1 MDILVFGSGSAA
13 VFYIKDNKE
22 YFENNSILAF
32 ADNNKQKQGEKC
44 MGKEIISPQ
53 NIFKYNYDS
62 ILICSAY
69 EEDIYKQL
77 VYEIGILEEKIY
89 TRRSFFEQIIF
100 KWYDKKYDLY
110 NRTILIV
117 SEEDGTEEDY
127 RKYYGRYYDLFS
139 IVEVVSFNNINSIKN
154 YTYDYILL
162 TNFRPISFQNNH
174 CVNNNCFENQLS
186 KNDKNKLISMEVIQ
200 IYFNN
205 IKKFRYDEKYDE
217 KKFLIIRVNTYF
229 MGLGSMVLTVARGI
243 AYARKEGYIPVVD
256 AKTLETQYLEEGE
269 YGKINAYTKFFEQPD
284 IYDIDDIKDDGNI
297 SIMYYVNYYS
307 KKEESQIVLPKM
319 KMELY
324 NKYCE
329 FKGKFNNKKVLGVLF
344 RGTDYANLKPYGHK
358 IQPDLNTMLQ
368 KVKEK
373 ISEWGGFDLI
383 YLCTEV
389 QEACE
394 CFENEFGKEKVCYY
408 PQLRYKLNTKK
419 YLAEI
424 KLAKG
429 EKTAQAKD
437 YWIALN
443 CLASC
448 NSIIAG
454 QSSGAKI
461 ALIMNNHKYENQYLF
476 ELGRYSIDDK
486 Q

>member
-1 MDILVFGSGSAA
+1 MNILIFGSGSAA
-13 VFYIKDNKE
+13 VFYVKGNKE
-22 YFENNSILAF
+22 YFENNHVLVFI
-32 ADNNKQKQGEKC
+32 DNNKQKQGKMC
-44 MGKEIISPQ
+44 MEKEIISPK

-77 VYEIGILEEKIY
+77 VYEIGILEEKVY
-89 TRRSFFEQIIF
+89 TRRSFLEQVIF

-110 NRTILIV
+110 NKKILIV
-117 SEEDGTEEDY
+117 SEEYGTDEDY

-139 IVEVVSFNNINSIKN
+139 VVGVVSSNNINSIEN
-154 YTYDYILL
+154 YIYDYILL
-162 TNFRPISFQNNH
+162 TNFRPISFQNNK
-174 CVNNNCFENQLS
+174 CVNNNYLENKLS
-186 KNDKNKLISMEVIQ
+186 KIDKNKLLPMEVVQ

-205 IKKFRYDEKYDE
+205 IKKIKYGEKYGK
-217 KKFLIIRVNTYF
+217 KKFLIIRVNIYF
-229 MGLGSMVLTVARGI
+229 MGLGYMVLAVSRGI
-243 AYARKEGYIPVVD
+243 LYARKNGYIPVVD

-269 YGKINAYTKFFEQPD
+269 YGKINAWTKFFEQPD
-284 IYDIDDIKDDGNI
+284 IYDIDDINNASNVAI
-297 SIMYYVNYYS
+297 VYCTNYYS

-324 NKYCE
+324 DKYCE
-329 FKGKFNNKKVLGVLF
+329 FKRKFNNKKVLGVLF

-358 IQPDLNTMLQ
+358 
-368 KVKEK
+368 
-373 ISEWGGFDLI
+373 
-383 YLCTEV
+383 
-389 QEACE
+389 
-394 CFENEFGKEKVCYY
+394 VCYY

-424 KLAKG
+424 KLIKG

-454 QSSGAKI
+454 QTSGAKI
-461 ALIMNNHKYENQYLF
+461 ALMINNHKYENQYLF
-476 ELGRYSIDDK
+476 ELGRYSNDDR
-486 Q
+486 